1 MARPARRQP
10 PTRPTR
16 AVIYCRVSTDEQA
29 DSGLGLGLEAQEAA
43 CRAWAAYRGVEV
55 IAVVADV
62 CSGAVL
68 PTDRPEFREGLNLL
82 EHSRGDCLVS
92 AKLDRVTRSSR
103 GLVDVLDLA
112 ADVAFA
118 LVLLDPEV
126 DTTSPAGR
134 FMVGILA
141 EVAALERELIRERTR
156 AALAA
161 KRQRGERTGP
171 PPKLDPAMRG
181 WIAAEVEAGRSK
193 KALARDLNDRGVP
206 TASGS
211 GRWYPSTILA
221 VCRSVA
227 YQRELE
233 AAARGRGEHGA

>member
-1 MARPARRQP
+1 MSRPARRQP
-10 PTRPTR
+10 PDRPTR
-16 AVIYCRVSTDEQA
+16 AVAYLRVSTDEQA
-29 DSGLGLGLEAQEAA
+29 GSGLGLEAQEAA
-43 CRAWAAYRGVEV
+43 IRAWASYRGLEVLAVEV
-55 IAVVADV
+55 EV
-62 CSGAVL
+62 CSGATL
-68 PTDRPEFREGLNLL
+68 PTDRPGFRRALATL
-82 EHSRGDCLVS
+82 ERGRADCLVA

-112 ADVAFA
+112 AGVGFA

-134 FMVGILA
+134 FMVGILC

-161 KRQRGERTGP
+161 KRQRGERQGP
-171 PPKLDPAMRG
+171 GPQLDPALRG
-181 WIAAEVEAGRSK
+181 WIVAEVEAGRSK
-193 KALARDLNDRGVP
+193 KSLARDLNERGVP
-206 TASGS
+206 TAT
-211 GRWYPSTILA
+211 GRGHWYPSTILA

-233 AAARGRGEHGA
+233 AAARSRGVG

>member
-1 MARPARRQP
+1 MARPAHRQP

-16 AVIYCRVSTDEQA
+16 AVCYLRVSTDEQA
-29 DSGLGLGLEAQEAA
+29 GSGLGLEAQEAA
-43 CRAWAAYRGVEV
+43 VRSWAAYRDVEV
-55 IAVVADV
+55 VVEVDV
-62 CSGAVL
+62 CSDAML
-68 PTDRPEFREGLNLL
+68 PTDRPGFRRSLARL
-82 EHSRGDCLVS
+82 ERGQADCLVA

-112 ADVAFA
+112 REHGFA

-156 AALAA
+156 QALRA
-161 KRQRGERTGP
+161 KRQRGERQGP
-171 PPKLDPAMRG
+171 GPKFDPALRG
-181 WIAAEVEAGRSK
+181 WIAAEVAGGRSK
-193 KALARDLNDRGVP
+193 KSLARELNDRGVP
-206 TASGS
+206 TASGA

-221 VCRSVA
+221 VCRSVE

-233 AAARGRGEHGA
+233 AAARGRGEGAA

>member
-1 MARPARRQP
+1 MARPSRRQP
-10 PTRPTR
+10 PARPTK
-16 AVIYCRVSTDEQA
+16 AVAYLRVSTDEQA
-29 DSGLGLGLEAQEAA
+29 GSALGLEAQETAI
-43 CRAWAAYRGVEV
+43 RAWATYRGVEV
-55 IAVVADV
+55 LAVEVDV
-62 CSGAVL
+62 CSGATL
-68 PTDRPEFREGLNLL
+68 PADRPGFRRALARL
-82 EHSRGDCLVS
+82 ERGTADALVA

-112 ADVAFA
+112 REQGFA

-161 KRQRGERTGP
+161 KRQRGERQGP

-181 WIAAEVEAGRSK
+181 WIAAEVESGRSK
-193 KALARDLNDRGVP
+193 KSLARELNERGVP
-206 TASGS
+206 TASGQ
-211 GRWYPSTILA
+211 GRWYPSTILS

-233 AAARGRGEHGA
+233 AAARGQGEE

>member
-10 PTRPTR
+10 PARPTR
-16 AVIYCRVSTDEQA
+16 AVCYLRVSTDEQA
-29 DSGLGLGLEAQEAA
+29 GSGLGLEAQEAA
-43 CRAWAAYRGVEV
+43 VRSWAAYRGVEV
-55 IAVVADV
+55 VAVEVDV
-62 CSGAVL
+62 CSGAMP
-68 PTDRPEFREGLNLL
+68 PTDRPGFGRALARLG
-82 EHSRGDCLVS
+82 RGQADCLVA

-112 ADVAFA
+112 REHGFA

-156 AALAA
+156 QALRA
-161 KRQRGERTGP
+161 KRQRGERQGP
-171 PPKLDPAMRG
+171 GPKLDPALRG
-181 WIAAEVEAGRSK
+181 WIAAEVTGGRSK
-193 KALARDLNDRGVP
+193 KSLARELNDRGVP
-206 TASGS
+206 TASGR

-221 VCRSVA
+221 VCRSVD

-233 AAARGRGEHGA
+233 AAARGGGEG